1 LGGGGYHLE
10 GFQIAKMDLTGKVTW
25 QQETKFTEEELG
37 SLSKFKAYPDGNL
50 TFYEFDDKSIE
61 FDFYYLETAMP
72 GVANYAA
79 VGLQYSAD
87 GKRMA
92 FCKKDLKT
100 KGGILKD
107 AKTSVNSVEEL
118 YPCFITNAD
127 RMTKYV
133 QQKKF
138 NAKYTVFTDNGAH
151 ILTVL
156 PKDERI
162 MGLIFFKN

>member
-1 LGGGGYHLE
+1 LGGGGHLE

-50 TFYEFDDKSIE
+50 TFYEFDDKSIA
-61 FDFYYLETAMP
+61 FDFYYLETAIP
-72 GVANYAA
+72 GKAKSAA
-79 VGLQYSAD
+79 IGIQYSAE

-92 FCKKDLKT
+92 FCSKKLTT
-100 KGGILKD
+100 KGGMLKD
-107 AKTSVNSVEEL
+107 AQTSVNSVEEL
-118 YPCFITNAD
+118 YPCFITNTD

-133 QQKKF
+133 NQKKF